1 MAVRL
6 CKCLISPDLAD
17 PAGMVSVKI
26 IYNVFGDHLAGAGF
40 LLAPL
45 QQVAY
50 PSYGSASK
58 PYAGTCCDYDLESW
72 SIFYGIMSMFQP
84 RCRKLY
90 DASSSWCSKWKTH
103 QLQLS
108 YYTHLTFCRP
118 MDWSTTACMQ
128 FNSDCT
134 VINRSQLFR
143 ST

>member
-40 LLAPL
+40 LVAPL

-58 PYAGTCCDYDLESW
+58 ATAGRCSDYDPLSW
-72 SIFYGIMSMFQP
+72 SIFYGIMPM
-84 RCRKLY
+84 
-90 DASSSWCSKWKTH
+90 SSHDVESCMMHPQVGAPNEKH
-103 QLQLS
+103 INLQLS
-108 YYTHLTFCRP
+108 YCTSDFLWT
-118 MDWSTTACMQ
+118 MD
-128 FNSDCT
+128 
-134 VINRSQLFR
+134 
-143 ST
+143 